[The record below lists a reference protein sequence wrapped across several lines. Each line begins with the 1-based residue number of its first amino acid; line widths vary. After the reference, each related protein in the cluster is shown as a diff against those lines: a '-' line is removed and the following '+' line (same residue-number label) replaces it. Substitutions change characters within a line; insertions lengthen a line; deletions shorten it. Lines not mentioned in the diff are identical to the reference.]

1 MVMSSRYLVDPQLE
15 PWLDVL
21 PTFELTADTLAD
33 VRAAMTPGIAQDGD
47 SPNGIIKTQH
57 WLCAAHGPDVRIVIY
72 TPESTRL
79 DRGCLLHIHGGGY
92 IGGAPEIAEPRNCAL
107 SLEADIVV
115 VSIDYRLAPEHP
127 FPAAIDD
134 CYAAL
139 AWVHEHASDLGVDSR
154 RIAIAGESAGGGLAA
169 ALALLAR
176 DRGDIKP
183 AFQLLIY
190 PMLDDRTGITKPAPP
205 MTGDFIWT
213 PSSNRFGWDALLGH
227 DAGGA
232 GTSAYAA
239 AARADD
245 LAGLP
250 SAFVVVGA
258 LDLFRDECI
267 DYARRLMNASVM
279 TELHV
284 YPGAF
289 HGFDLVADAG
299 ASRALYRDCLAAV
312 RRAIG

>member
-1 MVMSSRYLVDPQLE
+1 MSSRYFVDPQLE

-21 PTFELTADTLAD
+21 PTFALTADTLPD
-33 VRAAMTPGIAQDGD
+33 VRAAMTQGIAQDGET
-47 SPNGIIKTQH
+47 PPGIIKTQH
-57 WLCAAHGPDVRIVIY
+57 WVSAAHGPDVRIVVY
-72 TPESTRL
+72 TPESRRQE
-79 DRGCLLHIHGGGY
+79 RGCLFHIHGGGY
-92 IGGAPEIAEPRNCAL
+92 IGGAPEIAEPRNCRLA
-107 SLEADIVV
+107 LEADIVV
-115 VSIDYRLAPEHP
+115 ISIDYRLAPEHP

-139 AWVHEHASDLGVDSR
+139 SWVHEHAGDLAVDSS

-176 DRGDIKP
+176 DRGEMKP
-183 AFQLLIY
+183 IFQLLIY
-190 PMLDDRTGITKPAPP
+190 PMLDDRTGITHPAPP
-205 MTGDFIWT
+205 MTGEFIWT
-213 PSSNRFGWDALLGH
+213 PASNRFGWDALLGH
-227 DAGGA
+227 DARGPD
-232 GTSAYAA
+232 TSAYAA

-250 SAFVVVGA
+250 SAFVGVGA

-267 DYARRLMNASVM
+267 DYARRLMNATVM
-279 TELHV
+279 AELHV

-299 ASRALYRDCLAAV
+299 VSEALYRDCLAAV
-312 RRAIG
+312 RRAIA